1 MDLSFKIS
9 KVSSLGKS
17 TGIHKVINHTMLNR
31 CAFNLKGEPFCTDI
45 IYFEQE
51 KAEFREKGYEAKQLS
66 MQYMNVL
73 EAKRQQI
80 KEDFLMES
88 LARIEASLSNLVNLV
103 QKSLSECDK
112 KEDNEYNEEK
122 QSDT

>member
-1 MDLSFKIS
+1 
-9 KVSSLGKS
+9 
-17 TGIHKVINHTMLNR
+17 
-31 CAFNLKGEPFCTDI
+31 
-45 IYFEQE
+45 
-51 KAEFREKGYEAKQLS
+51 

-103 QKSLSECDK
+103 QKSLSECDTE
-112 KEDNEYNEEK
+112 EDNEYNEEK